1 MTQCAHRDF
10 LPRILGGALAVSVA
24 IGVAIGLTNGAAAA
38 QAATSNSDS
47 STTHA
52 GAPITSA
59 PSAAATIKSSESVP
73 TAPPTVAPATA
84 AAQAP
89 RAAAAA
95 RPQLPPGQVWQC
107 VIDGG
112 RVFSDAP
119 CGEHASIRRLSD
131 LNVMDSP
138 RQGDAYAY
146 SYAPVHPPAE
156 TFAPAPSDDSDYADY
171 PSADVPWVYGRAR
184 QHYIPRHDTRIHP
197 HPHPHK
203 N

>member
-1 MTQCAHRDF
+1 MTQRAHPDLSPWIF
-10 LPRILGGALAVSVA
+10 VGVLALSAA
-24 IGVAIGLTNGAAAA
+24 ISSATGLTA
-38 QAATSNSDS
+38 QAATSNDDS
-47 STTHA
+47 SATRPA
-52 GAPITSA
+52 APIA
-59 PSAAATIKSSESVP
+59 PALPAAAAHGGGSVAA
-73 TAPPTVAPATA
+73 APAPAPATA

-146 SYAPVHPPAE
+146 GYAPMHVPAA
-156 TFAPAPSDDSDYADY
+156 TSAPAPADDSDYSDY
-171 PSADVPWVYGRAR
+171 PSPDLPWVYGRAR
-184 QHYIPRHDTRIHP
+184 QHYIPRHDARVQPQPHP
-197 HPHPHK
+197 HPHPRR